1 MAIVKKG
8 NELATGQV
16 QPGWTVQADGYGLW
30 TGHANFKVDSGS
42 SWNVSRGD
50 AFPISNYNGVLFAQ
64 KVVRTNLNLDVD
76 VVSVDYVGL
85 STPGSTFLSLPN
97 VSGSNGLTSEHIT
110 THPKFFTADGIAG
123 PKPVGGYAPS
133 TIVTGEFVG
142 LNGSHFE
149 TAQGG
154 KFMGFKDTAAPL
166 FYGKTNYLAPVTSY
180 SGVVYTNTLDRV
192 TALRGALGKTSGTKS
207 FAGVQ
212 LLPDYLGNSYVTGSP
227 LRNQLLLAQVNHE
240 DYGKDLYKVSYEI
253 RFFAD
258 GYTAKVYPAAT

>member
-8 NELATGQV
+8 NALTTGQV

-30 TGHANFKVDSGS
+30 TGHANFKVDTYSG
-42 SWNVSRGD
+42 WNVSRGD
-50 AFPISNYNGVLFAQ
+50 AFPISDYMGVLFAQ
-64 KVVRTNLNLDVD
+64 KVVRTNLNLQVD
-76 VVSVDYVGL
+76 VISVDYVGL

-123 PKPVGGYAPS
+123 PKPFTSS
-133 TIVTGEFVG
+133 TIVSGEFKG
-142 LNGSHFE
+142 LNGAHFE
-149 TAQGG
+149 KPDGG
-154 KFMGFKDTAAPL
+154 KFLGFKDPESPL
-166 FYGKTNYLAPVTSY
+166 FYGKTNYLSPVTSY
-180 SGVVYTNTLDRV
+180 SGVVYTNVISRV
-192 TALRGALGKTSGTKS
+192 TSLRGALGKTSGTKS

-212 LLPDYLGNSYVTGSP
+212 LLPDYLGSSFTFEG
-227 LRNQLLLAQVNHE
+227 RNQLLLAQVNHE

-258 GYTAKVYPAAT
+258 GYPAKVYAAS

>member
-8 NELATGQV
+8 NALATGQV
-16 QPGWTVQADGYGLW
+16 QPGWTVQSDGYGLW
-30 TGHANFKVDSGS
+30 TGHATFQVDSTS
-42 SWNVSRGD
+42 SWTVTRND
-50 AFPISNYNGVLFAQ
+50 PFPISNYNGVLFAQ
-64 KVVRTNLNLDVD
+64 KVVRTNRSLEVD
-76 VVSVDYVGL
+76 IISVDYVGL
-85 STPGSTFLSLPN
+85 STPGTTFLSLPN

-110 THPKFFTADGIAG
+110 THPKFFTTDGIAG

-133 TIVTGEFVG
+133 TIVPGEFKG

-149 TAQGG
+149 KPDGG
-154 KFMGFKDTAAPL
+154 KFLGFKDPDSPL

-180 SGVVYTNTLDRV
+180 SGVIYTNTVSRV

-212 LLPDYLGNSYVTGSP
+212 LLPDYLGNSFITGTPS
-227 LRNQLLLAQVNHE
+227 RNQLLLAQVNHE

-258 GYTAKVYPAAT
+258 GYPAKVYESA

>member
-8 NELATGQV
+8 NALTTGQV

-50 AFPISNYNGVLFAQ
+50 AFTISNYNGVLFAQ
-64 KVVRTNLNLDVD
+64 KVVRTNLNLGVD

-85 STPGSTFLSLPN
+85 STPGSTFLSLSN
-97 VSGSNGLTSEHIT
+97 ISGSNGLTSEHIS
-110 THPKFFTADGIAG
+110 THPNWNTATTGIAG
-123 PKPVGGYAPS
+123 PKPYTTS
-133 TIVTGEFVG
+133 TIVPGEFVG
-142 LNGSHFE
+142 LNGAHFE
-149 TAQGG
+149 TIEGG

-180 SGVVYTNTLDRV
+180 SGVVYTNTLSRV

-227 LRNQLLLAQVNHE
+227 SRNQLLLAQVNHE

-258 GYTAKVYPAAT
+258 GYTEKVYPAAT